1 VELLRPESCSF
12 IKKKE
17 RPEFQNRGGYLMTS
31 GSAVIQPSMLALAV
45 AVAAVAEPNLGP
57 VIRKMTA

>member
-1 VELLRPESCSF
+1 
-12 IKKKE
+12 
-17 RPEFQNRGGYLMTS
+17 
-31 GSAVIQPSMLALAV
+31 MLALAV